1 MKSEKKLQEKL
12 IKSIEKSNKIF
23 NESTKAQKR
32 VMIAQDCIDRLAC
45 KLLSANTGSFI
56 TYEVGVVVTQERVN
70 TIGCE
75 VCAKGGLFASYI
87 GRVNNFSD
95 NCLGNDEN
103 NKAHKKLLEVFTL
116 RQLAI
121 IEYAFEGTQYI
132 YSVNI
137 PHDTQNKLEDF
148 YIENSGD
155 DDQRLIK
162 ICENII
168 KNKGTFKI

>member
-56 TYEVGVVVTQERVN
+56 TYAGAEVNQERVN

-95 NCLGNDEN
+95 DCIGND
-103 NKAHKKLLEVFTL
+103 KDDLAHKKLLEVFTL

-132 YSVNI
+132 YSVDI
-137 PHDTQNKLEDF
+137 PYDLEKKLEKF
-148 YIENSGD
+148 YDEIFYD
-155 DDQRLIK
+155 DDKRLIK

-168 KNKGTFKI
+168 KNKGTFKL

>member
-1 MKSEKKLQEKL
+1 MKNVLKLQYKF
-12 IKSIEKSNKIF
+12 IKRIEKSNKIF
-23 NESTKAQKR
+23 NESTKAEKR
-32 VMIAQDCIDRLAC
+32 VMIAQDCIDRLGC
-45 KLLSANTGSFI
+45 NLLSAYTGSFI
-56 TYEVGVVVTQERVN
+56 TYIGEVNQEKVN
-70 TIGCE
+70 TMTCE

-95 NCLGNDEN
+95 DCLGNDEDN
-103 NKAHKKLLEVFTL
+103 LAHKKLREIFTL

-121 IEYAFEGTQYI
+121 IEFAFEGQQYI

-137 PHDTQNKLEDF
+137 PYDMQVKLEKFFDDN
-148 YIENSGD
+148 YDD

-168 KNKGTFKI
+168 KNKGTFKL

>member
-23 NESTKAQKR
+23 KESTKAQKR
-32 VMIAQDCIDRLAC
+32 VMIAQDCIDRLGC

-56 TYEVGVVVTQERVN
+56 TFMGLVNQEKVN
-70 TIGCE
+70 TNTCE
-75 VCAKGGLFASYI
+75 VCAKGGLFVSYI

-95 NCLGNDEN
+95 DCLGNDASNE
-103 NKAHKKLLEVFTL
+103 AHKKLREIFTL

-137 PHDTQNKLEDF
+137 PYDLEKKLHKF
-148 YIENSGD
+148 YDENYYY

>member
-1 MKSEKKLQEKL
+1 MGLVNQEK
-12 IKSIEKSNKIF
+12 
-23 NESTKAQKR
+23 
-32 VMIAQDCIDRLAC
+32 
-45 KLLSANTGSFI
+45 
-56 TYEVGVVVTQERVN
+56 VN
-70 TIGCE
+70 TKTCE
-75 VCAKGGLFASYI
+75 VCAKGGLFVSYI

-95 NCLGNDEN
+95 DCLGNDESN
-103 NKAHKKLLEVFTL
+103 EAHKKLLEVFTL

-137 PHDTQNKLEDF
+137 PYDLEKKLHKF
-148 YIENSGD
+148 YDENYD
-155 DDQRLIK
+155 DDDKRLIK

>member
-1 MKSEKKLQEKL
+1 MKSKKELQQF
-12 IKSIEKSNKIF
+12 IKKIEETNKIF

-32 VMIAQDCIDRLAC
+32 VMIAQDCIDRIKC
-45 KLLSANTGSFI
+45 NLLTANTGSFI
-56 TYEVGVVVTQERVN
+56 SYQGCKIDQKLVN
-70 TIGCE
+70 TTTCQ

-95 NCLGNDEN
+95 ECLGNHERN
-103 NKAHKKLLEVFTL
+103 EAHKKLLEVFTL

-132 YSVNI
+132 YSVSLTT
-137 PHDTQNKLEDF
+137 DMEDKLEEF
-148 YIENSGD
+148 YEENYED

-168 KNKGTFKI
+168 KNKGTFKL

>member
-32 VMIAQDCIDRLAC
+32 VMIAKDCIDRLAC

-56 TYEVGVVVTQERVN
+56 TYVGEINQERVN
-70 TIGCE
+70 TLGCE

-95 NCLGNDEN
+95 DCLGNDEDN
-103 NKAHKKLLEVFTL
+103 LAHKKLREIFTL

>member
-1 MKSEKKLQEKL
+1 MKSEKKLEQF
-12 IKSIEKSNKIF
+12 IKKIEKTNKIF

-32 VMIAQDCIDRLAC
+32 VMIAQDCIDRLGC

-56 TYEVGVVVTQERVN
+56 TFMGLVNQEKVN
-70 TIGCE
+70 TKTCE
-75 VCAKGGLFASYI
+75 VCAKGGLFVSYI

-95 NCLGNDEN
+95 DCLGNDESN
-103 NKAHKKLLEVFTL
+103 EAHKKLLEVFTL

-137 PHDTQNKLEDF
+137 PYDLEKKLHKF
-148 YIENSGD
+148 YDENYD
-155 DDQRLIK
+155 DDDKRLIK